1 MYNANKKLTAVGYGR
16 VSTDR
21 QADGFSLTNQKKS
34 IVSVADKYGF
44 QLCKYFSD
52 DGYSGT
58 NTNRP
63 GYKSMMRYLKENE
76 IDVVLVYKLDR
87 FHRNETNLYNDM
99 KLFQERGVRFIAIND
114 SIDTSDESTSL
125 LMAVQSAIAANYMQR
140 HKIVSL
146 QGENHLMAMHSIGIR
161 CSLFRIRQLHL
172 LSRKC
177 LNCMPMVIA
186 AMIYV
191 LG

>member
-1 MYNANKKLTAVGYGR
+1 MYDANKKLTAVGYGR

-114 SIDTSDESTSL
+114 SIDTS
-125 LMAVQSAIAANYMQR
+125 
-140 HKIVSL
+140 
-146 QGENHLMAMHSIGIR
+146 G
-161 CSLFRIRQLHL
+161 
-172 LSRKC
+172 
-177 LNCMPMVIA
+177 
-186 AMIYV
+186 
-191 LG
+191 